1 MADNDDLD
9 DLLDELDSQGDLE
22 TSQQVL
28 SLRTESRRYD
38 KPVTIIEGFDLT
50 KSEIESTASDLRV
63 RSGRAE
69 RSTRVVSN
77 CKVITAIASRN
88 CFGIEGSTFERPPLG
103 SGSALPARYATTASR
118 LRRRSRFVAA
128 YYLCP
133 TFDDEV

>member
-50 KSEIESTASDLRV
+50 KSEIESTASDLKSSLGTGGTVDEGRIELQGDHRDRV
-63 RSGRAE
+63 
-69 RSTRVVSN
+69 
-77 CKVITAIASRN
+77 
-88 CFGIEGSTFERPPLG
+88 PDL
-103 SGSALPARYATTASR
+103 
-118 LRRRSRFVAA
+118 LRDRG
-128 YYLCP
+128 
-133 TFDDEV
+133 FDVRE